1 MVRKINARLVLRL
14 RSEGLSFAQIET
26 QGVSRHSVI
35 KVERAAARESLT
47 WATAAGMTDREVY
60 ERLFPGVCVRES
72 GYVQPDWDE
81 VHGELGKV
89 GVTLKLLHAEYLD
102 TCAAA
107 GWRCGHGIR
116 PVLQKLCPASANAR
130 RDFPGR
136 SQGWAD
142 DRGRLVRAHDA
153 THRPRYR

>member
-14 RSEGLSFAQIET
+14 RSQGLSFAQIEA

-35 KVERAAARESLT
+35 KVERAAAREGLD

-60 ERLFPGVCVRES
+60 ERLFPGVGVRES
-72 GYVQPDWDE
+72 GYLQPNWDE

-102 TCAAA
+102 TF
-107 GWRCGHGIR
+107 WR
-116 PVLQKLCPASANAR
+116 V
-130 RDFPGR
+130 
-136 SQGWAD
+136 
-142 DRGRLVRAHDA
+142 VV
-153 THRPRYR
+153 